1 MKKVYG
7 IVIFCF
13 VVATAI
19 IASRMAGGS
28 ASGSAQ
34 NANNANT
41 PTVTPAQEKAAAAMT
56 TEQLF
61 ESIMSSPSYSSN
73 TKDYLDA
80 HEAEHRQLLAN
91 KERTLKYIFSQF
103 IKGSEGSEPENG
115 LKGVIMC
122 IVLNELAPESTL
134 DLAATPQEYFN
145 AWKDAALKLK
155 EGHDDSWMQANYPAA
170 QMLLQTLAK
179 K

>member
-13 VVATAI
+13 VVATAV
-19 IASRMAGGS
+19 IASRMAGGA
-28 ASGSAQ
+28 ASGSARNNTSG
-34 NANNANT
+34 NAPA
-41 PTVTPAQEKAAAAMT
+41 VTPAQEKAAAAMT
-56 TEQLF
+56 TEQLL
-61 ESIMSSPSYSSN
+61 ETIMSSPSYSSN

-91 KERTLKYIFSQF
+91 KERTLKYIFTQF

-122 IVLNELAPESTL
+122 IILNELAPESAL
-134 DLAATPQEYFN
+134 DLAATPQEYFA
-145 AWKDAALKLK
+145 AWKDAALKQQGDRSDDWLK
-155 EGHDDSWMQANYPAA
+155 QNYPAVYILK
-170 QMLLQTLAK
+170 QVLAE
-179 K
+179 